1 MTSLRVSTSAGEP
14 LPDTLYHQWTERFG
28 VELLDGLGTAEMWHI
43 FVSNRI
49 GEVRASTLGTVVPG
63 FEIKVCD
70 DDGVELP
77 AGEVGRLWVKGDSL
91 GLGYFEN
98 PEATA
103 EAFRS
108 EWFAGGDL
116 VSIDS
121 DGYVTHRGRAD
132 DAIKVKGRWF
142 RSQEVESVLLDHPAV
157 KECAVVATSDEA
169 GLAKPV
175 AFVVASG
182 VTEAEL
188 TEWALS
194 HLEAYKHPRR
204 IYFVDRL
211 PQTHLGKVDR
221 RALTGLA
228 TGD

>member
-1 MTSLRVSTSAGEP
+1 
-14 LPDTLYHQWTERFG
+14 
-28 VELLDGLGTAEMWHI
+28 MWHI

-49 GEVRASTLGTVVPG
+49 GEIRPGTLGRVVPG
-63 FEIKVCD
+63 FEIKACD
-70 DDGVELP
+70 DDGREVP
-77 AGEVGRLWVKGDSL
+77 VGEVGRLWVKGDSL

-103 EAFRS
+103 EAFRG

-116 VSIDS
+116 VSIDPT
-121 DGYVTHRGRAD
+121 GYVTHRGRAD

-142 RSQEVESVLLDHPAV
+142 RPQELESVLLDHPGV
-157 KECAVVATSDEA
+157 RECAVVAVTDDS
-169 GLAKPV
+169 GLARPV
-175 AFVVASG
+175 AFVVASD

-188 TEWALS
+188 TQWALD

-204 IYFVDRL
+204 IVFVDHL

-221 RALTGLA
+221 GALKKLV
-228 TGD
+228 